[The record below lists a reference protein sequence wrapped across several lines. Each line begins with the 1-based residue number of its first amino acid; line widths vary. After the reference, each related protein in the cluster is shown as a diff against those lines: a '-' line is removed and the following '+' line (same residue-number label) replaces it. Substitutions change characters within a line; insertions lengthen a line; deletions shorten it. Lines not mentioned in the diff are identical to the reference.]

1 MRIKSPAETAFIHQY
16 KQSRQNKE
24 FIVQCLRFIVRIF
37 ETHKQ
42 QEGGQCGVFNLSSS
56 SSISVIP
63 PEIVYF
69 RASPALICS
78 ILRTL

>member
-42 QEGGQCGVFNLSSS
+42 QQIG
-56 SSISVIP
+56 
-63 PEIVYF
+63 
-69 RASPALICS
+69 
-78 ILRTL
+78 